1 MPLDTCTLPPRLTC
15 TMPPTSLPYFATCA
29 PGLEPLLLAELRALR
44 VAGARQEEGGV
55 AFGGGD
61 RALYSA
67 NLHLRTASRV
77 LVRVATFHAD
87 SFAELE
93 RRADKV
99 EWERWV
105 AGDVPVDFRVTC
117 RKSRLYH
124 SDAVA
129 ERLLRSAAR
138 KVGVDVKAAFA
149 AAAAL
154 VVEGEEDDDEHAAPG
169 ASQLFVVRLVRDELT
184 LSADASGALLHRRG
198 YRQAVGKA
206 PLRETLA
213 AAMLLGSGWTPGQP
227 LLDPMCGAG
236 TIAIEAALLARNV
249 APGLSRA
256 TGGVGFAFERW
267 PGFDAALWERLV
279 GEARATVKDA
289 APAPIL
295 ASDRDAGAI
304 GAARANAERAGV
316 LGDITFAERA
326 LSSLP
331 PVPAG
336 GWLVTNPPY
345 GARVGE
351 RGPLRALYAR
361 IGQVVAGLDGWSLA
375 LLSADAVLEGQ
386 VGLPLEERW
395 RTSNGG
401 IPVRLLVATAP
412 SPD

>member
-1 MPLDTCTLPPRLTC
+1 
-15 TMPPTSLPYFATCA
+15 MPPTALPFFASCA

-44 VAGARQEEGGV
+44 VAGAREEEGGV

-61 RALYSA
+61 RALYGA
-67 NLHLRTASRV
+67 NLQLRTAGRV
-77 LVRVATFHAD
+77 VVRAATFHAD

-93 RRADKV
+93 RRAEKV

-105 AGDVPVDFRVTC
+105 RPGASVRFRVTC

-129 ERLLRSAAR
+129 QRLLRAVQKR
-138 KVGVDVKAAFA
+138 VGLDVTGADAGSD
-149 AAAAL
+149 
-154 VVEGEEDDDEHAAPG
+154 EGDDEG
-169 ASQLFVVRLVRDELT
+169 ASPAQLFIVRLVHDELT

-198 YRQAVGKA
+198 YRQAIARA

-213 AAMLLGSGWTPGQP
+213 AAMLQGAGWTPDRP

-236 TIAIEAALLARNV
+236 TVAIEAAMIARGM
-249 APGLSRA
+249 APGLLRA
-256 TGGVGFAFERW
+256 AHADGFAFQRW

-279 GEARATVKDA
+279 GEARAAVKDA

-304 GAARANAERAGV
+304 EAARANAERAGV
-316 LGDITFAERA
+316 LGDIEFAERA

-331 PVPAG
+331 PVPAN

-395 RTSNGG
+395 RTTNGG
-401 IPVRLLVATAP
+401 IPVRLLVATAL